1 MRLQA
6 RFPLHSSR
14 FTLEHDTGGASEGSG
29 VTVAEKKVSCT
40 EVSNGGNTTPA
51 YMCRTDGVFTSSYVG
66 SLARF
71 IDRCI

>member
-29 VTVAEKKVSCT
+29 VTVAEKKFRVQKFRMGET
-40 EVSNGGNTTPA
+40 RRR
-51 YMCRTDGVFTSSYVG
+51 RTCVVQTV
-66 SLARF
+66 LLRP
-71 IDRCI
+71 RT